1 MSIAYRSGFLEDL
14 SDYLNTELADPNTVV
29 TSLDAEYGDDLFA
42 VAAQTSPTAGAYQG
56 RIVASTP
63 GSFQSDVETEAS
75 HGRVVTAVGANSGV
89 LTLTSYAWSHD
100 PSTVYEAQTVSG
112 VALSQVPAEAQN
124 LAQAG
129 YIITALGG
137 NSVDAYFLVG
147 TRHQG
152 DSIPRPISI
161 VNTAQYTSMI
171 SNGYAIV
178 GVLQNAFDIA
188 SVTWIGEK

>member
-1 MSIAYRSGFLEDL
+1 L
-14 SDYLNTELADPNTVV
+14 
-29 TSLDAEYGDDLFA
+29 
-42 VAAQTSPTAGAYQG
+42 YQG
-56 RIVASTP
+56 RIVTSTP
-63 GSFQSDVETEAS
+63 GSFQSDVGTEAS

-89 LTLTSYAWSHD
+89 LTLASYAWSED
-100 PSTVYEAQTVSG
+100 TSTIYEAQTVSG

-137 NSVDAYFLVG
+137 NSVDGYFLVG
-147 TRHQG
+147 TRQQG

-161 VNTAQYTSMI
+161 VNTAQYTSII
-171 SNGYAIV
+171 SNGYSIV
-178 GVLQNAFDIA
+178 GVLQNASDVA